1 MAMSHTVQ
9 RMATRHKKE
18 KQMNAERKT
27 IPIGLRVP
35 REMADWLK
43 READENRRSVSS
55 QVTYLLDQKM
65 KEAHLKTPA

>member
-1 MAMSHTVQ
+1 
-9 RMATRHKKE
+9 
-18 KQMNAERKT
+18 MNAERKT